1 LQEVESRA
9 QEVQKIQEKLEKSE
23 VEASKLQQKVA
34 ATEGRNTEL
43 VDGLQVRLSPHL
55 SLACFA
61 TMKA

>member
-1 LQEVESRA
+1 MERRS
-9 QEVQKIQEKLEKSE
+9 QEVQESQEKLEKSKI
-23 VEASKLQQKVA
+23 EASRLQQEVD

-43 VDGLQVRLSPHL
+43 VDGLRVRLSPYL